1 MGPSPAD
8 RNRELVREF
17 FLKRWNE
24 GEVPKAVVAPDYAVH
39 RQTGTTWS
47 FDEFQVAIDGLREAF
62 PDMHMD
68 IEEVI
73 ATDKKVVIRHVWSGT
88 QESEF
93 TFEGITIPAMGNE
106 AEMVGV
112 AIFHVADGR
121 ITEAWYVE
129 DTMALVDDLGG
140 LPD

>member
-1 MGPSPAD
+1 MGSTSAD

-24 GEVPKAVVAPDYAVH
+24 GEVPTDVVGPDYAVH

-47 FDEFQVAIDGLREAF
+47 FDEFQAAIDGLREAF
-62 PDMHMD
+62 PDMRMA
-68 IEEVI
+68 IEDVI
-73 ATDKKVVIRHVWSGT
+73 ATDEKVVIRHVWSGT

-93 TFEGITIPAMGNE
+93 TYEGITIPATGNE

-112 AIFHVADGR
+112 AIFHVVDGR

-129 DTMALVDDLGG
+129 DTMALVDELGG